1 MKTLITGSTGFIGKH
16 LVKTLVEQGRDVR
29 CLVRKTSDKQYL
41 EKLGVELFYGD
52 LLNKNSLRGIV
63 KGVNIVHHLAGEVY
77 SPRSS
82 NYYKINVDGT
92 KNLLEVCLLQRI
104 ERFVF
109 LSSIQAAGPS
119 QKQGILL
126 DERSPCK
133 PITSYGKSKLEAE
146 KLIYKRYKASALPT
160 VIIRAPMVYGPG
172 SLKCRSAALFQRI
185 SKGNFRLI
193 GKNDHLISTCYI
205 DNLVQGILLTEK
217 HKNAA
222 GKTYFISD
230 QKAHTLL
237 ELSNTIAKELMVKLP
252 IGRVPITAAYLIT
265 MILLIPNK
273 IFNFSRLFSWDTMKE
288 ITNAWACNTSLVESE
303 MDYKPS
309 IDFNEGIRR
318 TALWFKKWGAI
329 ASNEQC

>member
-1 MKTLITGSTGFIGKH
+1 VKTLITGSTGFIGKH

-29 CLVRKTSDKQYL
+29 CLVRKTSDTQYL

-52 LLNKNSLRGIV
+52 LLNKDSLKNIV

-82 NYYKINVDGT
+82 DYYKINVDGT
-92 KNLLEVCLLQRI
+92 KNLLEVCLPRHI
-104 ERFVF
+104 KRFIF

-126 DERSPCK
+126 NERSPCK
-133 PITSYGKSKLEAE
+133 PITSYGISKLEAE
-146 KLIYKRYKASALPT
+146 KLICKKYNASAFPS

-185 SKGNFRLI
+185 NKGSFRLI

-205 DNLVQGILLTEK
+205 DNLIHGILLAET
-217 HKNAA
+217 HKNAV
-222 GKTYFISD
+222 GKTYFIAD
-230 QKAHTLL
+230 QKTHTLL
-237 ELSNTIAKELMVKLP
+237 QMSNTIAQELMVKLP
-252 IGRVPITAAYLIT
+252 IGRVPVSVAYLIT

-273 IFNFSRLFSWDTMKE
+273 IFNFSRLFSWDTMRE
-288 ITNAWACNTSLVESE
+288 ITNAWACNISFIESE
-303 MDYKPS
+303 LGYKPS
-309 IDFNEGIRR
+309 INFNEGVRT
-318 TALWFKKWGAI
+318 TALWFKK
-329 ASNEQC
+329 NRER